1 MSPEGTLGI
10 KCRPAGRTL
19 EHQHR
24 MVEEQSQQL
33 LSIIMMS
40 DVVSIRVEI
49 GINNHGPILTSLA
62 GVNPVATTVFG

>member
-1 MSPEGTLGI
+1 MSPEGMLGI

-19 EHQHR
+19 KHQHR